1 MTGNELAT
9 ARQYGVN
16 PVFIVSDNN
25 CYGTITQH
33 HDMRYP
39 GRPYQAATQ
48 LTIGDNGGPVGAS
61 FREAFYDPYEKATG
75 VKIVNVTQAV
85 DPVAMIKV
93 AVETKAYT
101 IDVHLLTPTH
111 RYRLMHPNDYLE
123 PLDLK
128 PADVPG
134 VDAQY
139 VRPNYMGTDV
149 WCTVFAYRTDHFTTS
164 APQNWA
170 DFWDVKAFPGRRALY
185 KSPAVNLE
193 AALMADGVPWD
204 KVYPM
209 DIDRA
214 FKSLDRIK
222 PSIDVWWTSG
232 AQSTQL
238 LQSGEVDLLTI
249 WSARA
254 QTAIDAGAP
263 AKIVWNGSVA
273 SLDGWGVPKGSPQVA
288 AAREFIKF
296 CSHPDR
302 QAAYTTVMRNGPTNL
317 AAYDSIPPNIAALL
331 PTSQANRG
339 SMMLYDDDWWGP
351 NFAPVK
357 QRFDAW
363 LLEG

>member
-1 MTGNELAT
+1 
-9 ARQYGVN
+9 
-16 PVFIVSDNN
+16 
-25 CYGTITQH
+25 
-33 HDMRYP
+33 
-39 GRPYQAATQ
+39 
-48 LTIGDNGGPVGAS
+48 
-61 FREAFYDPYEKATG
+61 
-75 VKIVNVTQAV
+75 
-85 DPVAMIKV
+85 
-93 AVETKAYT
+93 
-101 IDVHLLTPTH
+101 
-111 RYRLMHPNDYLE
+111 
-123 PLDLK
+123 
-128 PADVPG
+128 
-134 VDAQY
+134 
-139 VRPNYMGTDV
+139 MGTDV

-164 APQNWA
+164 SPQNWA
-170 DFWDVKAFPGRRALY
+170 DFWDVKTFPGRRALY

-273 SLDGWGVPKGSPQVA
+273 SLDGWGVPKGSPQAA

-302 QAAYTTVMRNGPTNL
+302 QAAYTGVMRNGPTNL
-317 AAYDSIPPNIAALL
+317 AAYDSIPPNIAGLL

-339 SMMLYDDDWWGP
+339 SMLLYDDDWWGP
-351 NFAPVK
+351 NFAQVK